1 MFDDRRQPT
10 WWWSRRSRPSSR
22 TRSPSSLSSPVMVSP
37 GWFVQLKTWVQI
49 GDIKPSKISKGNPQG
64 TMEFSHETSGFDK
77 KYPLNQ
83 SIDVGVTHGYPDL
96 PGYPWGAPG
105 RTPSCDR
112 GRVSFAAVDYLP
124 RWSGRGW
131 VWGFGNHRLNISWV
145 HRAKLC

>member
-22 TRSPSSLSSPVMVSP
+22 TRSPSSLSSPVMVFP

-49 GDIKPSKISKGNPQG
+49 GDIKPSKGNPHK
-64 TMEFSHETSGFDK
+64 TMEFSHETIGAWQK
-77 KYPLNQ
+77 ITIKP
-83 SIDVGVTHGYPDL
+83 IHWCGGYPDL
-96 PGYPWGAPG
+96 PGYPWGPGAPQDC
-105 RTPSCDR
+105 TPSCDR
-112 GRVSFAAVDYLP
+112 VGRVSFAAVDYLP

-145 HRAKLC
+145 HRAKFI